1 MWQHRTEFVPSEL
14 TPRALLKRPSLVSKS
29 WQANKRGCFFNLQMS
44 AGPRVLLAQTGDSR
58 HAEAKERPALILGS
72 WVCAAAAPHLDT
84 FARKCS
90 SLYSQRRR
98 LQPGYFCSHATPAPQ
113 VNLLSDL
120 FADLLAGG
128 MQEWDKFGYIGFCNI
143 VDFQMCF
150 ISLWNRWGHLFIP
163 RSSASLTWS

>member
-1 MWQHRTEFVPSEL
+1 
-14 TPRALLKRPSLVSKS
+14 
-29 WQANKRGCFFNLQMS
+29 MS
-44 AGPRVLLAQTGDSR
+44 AGPRVLLAQTGDSW

-90 SLYSQRRR
+90 SLYSQRRG
-98 LQPGYFCSHATPAPQ
+98 LQPGYFCSHTTPAPQ

-128 MQEWDKFGYIGFCNI
+128 MQEWDKFGYIGFLQYRGFSD
-143 VDFQMCF
+143 VF
-150 ISLWNRWGHLFIP
+150 HLT
-163 RSSASLTWS
+163 LK